1 MTFYAT
7 TNSISVTNSSGAPI
21 FSTDYRMPHIV
32 SSISGNLTTADSS
45 IVVGGTTNMNS
56 RQEIYVD
63 SSSNYVFANS
73 FVWGYLKPV
82 YNVQRTEIST
92 GNPIFICGTICVRL
106 YIQDSGYR
114 GSLLLT
120 PRAFDGHIGFVQE
133 NTYNYTGTP
142 PADLFVDVTN
152 TYSNPAIQFSYT
164 LYYGRFL

>member
-7 TNSISVTNSSGAPI
+7 TNSISITNSSGLPI
-21 FSTDYRMPHIV
+21 FTTDRRMPHIV
-32 SSISGNLTTADSS
+32 SSISGNLTTEDAT
-45 IVVGGTTNMNS
+45 IVVSGSTNMNS

-63 SSSNYVFANS
+63 SSPNYVFANS

-82 YNVQRTEIST
+82 ANVQRTEIAT

-106 YIQDSGYR
+106 YIQDNGYR

-133 NTYNYTGTP
+133 HTYNYTGTP
-142 PADLFVDVTN
+142 PVDLHVDITN